1 MQRQQLCL
9 LLCFCFSCSAAPA
22 KAQSTDVEPSPDVV
36 CEARGA
42 AQLAQMVAEGTPY
55 ASTDRENPDFAWALE
70 QFPTRAVLALTELP
84 LTATGQG
91 RDEQQA
97 RQAAVAACAQLAKDK
112 ANALSMP
119 WRFTQDCAVQR
130 CFAADAAP
138 AATSC
143 AQLRQLFCEVCGP
156 SASMCAGD
164 VYAEV
169 DEQICAN
176 LLEQA
181 KQMLAE
187 AASNPYARSNF
198 CAE

>member
-1 MQRQQLCL
+1 MQLQQLCL

-22 KAQSTDVEPSPDVV
+22 KAQSTDGEPSPGVV
-36 CEARGA
+36 CEAQGS
-42 AQLAQMVAEGTPY
+42 AQLAQMVAPGTPY

-91 RDEQQA
+91 GDEQQA
-97 RQAAVAACAQLAKDK
+97 RQAAIQACAQLAKDK

-156 SASMCAGD
+156 KSSMCVAEA
-164 VYAEV
+164 YAEA
-169 DEQICAN
+169 DEQLCAT
-176 LLEQA
+176 LFEQA
-181 KQMLAE
+181 HHMLAE
-187 AASNPYARSNF
+187 APSNPYARSNF